1 MNVIVKYAR
10 ATATSNLKDDM
21 RHHQAEPLAAVALA
35 DLNGI
40 GSMLWRLKY
49 ALDASVYNRLLQ
61 EWTEIVKR
69 KSIRESWGRSAD
81 VKQIAK
87 LSLNHWVNDV
97 CEACDGTGK
106 QVHPDNSQLRIDDD
120 CPVCNGSA
128 RRPLTCFKNQLEFVG
143 RCVEVLESKEREL
156 GGRVIAKL
164 AKDFEL

>member
-21 RHHQAEPLAAVALA
+21 RHHQAEPLAAVAMA
-35 DLNGI
+35 DINGI
-40 GSMLWRLKY
+40 GSMMWRLKY

-61 EWTEIVKR
+61 EWTEVVRR
-69 KSIRESWGRSAD
+69 KSIKESWGRSVD

-87 LSLNHWVNDV
+87 LSLNYWVNDV
-97 CEACDGTGK
+97 CDACDGTGK
-106 QVHPDNSQLRIDDD
+106 KVHPENPQVRLDDD
-120 CPVCNGSA
+120 CHVCRGTA
-128 RRPLTCFKNQLEFVG
+128 KKPWTGFKNQVEFVG